1 MAGSACLM
9 LAAMYFIVWLK
20 QRDRP
25 ACLLFSLLAA
35 SVAGMAG
42 LEFSAMRAETP
53 WQFGEIIW
61 SAHPVALVLICS
73 LVGFVR
79 LHFDAGRTWLAYAV
93 CGSRGLVAAV
103 NFVLTPNLN
112 YREISALRYI
122 PLPGGEPVA
131 VAVGVRSPWAALGD
145 LSLLLTLAF
154 VVDATLTLWRRGGR
168 DDRRRAALL
177 GGSFTC
183 FVLIGAGSSS
193 LNHAGII
200 HTPYLISLP
209 FMLVVLA
216 MAYELSVDTLR
227 AAQLARRLEI
237 SEAELRESQE
247 RMRLAAGAANLGLWI
262 WDIADDRIWSMDQG
276 RALYG
281 IPPAEPIDFARF
293 MATVHEEDRD
303 AVRAAIAKAL
313 DGGDEYESEYRIAL
327 PDGTIRWLAARGR
340 LEFDGGGRP
349 LRMRGVSIDIT
360 RRKRAEQEVQKQRS
374 ELAHLSRVTL
384 LGELSGS
391 LAHELNQPL
400 TAILANAQ
408 AAQRFLDRTPIDIAE
423 VREIL
428 GDIVEQDKRAGEV
441 IHRLHLLFKKG
452 EVQHLPL
459 DFNALVGEALKL
471 VRGDLANQGVGVDLE
486 LATALPKVLG
496 DKVQLQQVLLNLVVN
511 ACDALAGLAPA
522 DRKIRIATETDE
534 ANGVRLSV
542 SDRGHGIPAA
552 DLERVFEPFVTT
564 KRQGLGLGLSVCRT
578 IVAAHNGAIR
588 AASDRGHGTCFTV
601 TLLGVPEEADD
612 AAS

>member
-112 YREISALRYI
+112 YREITALRYI

-193 LNHAGII
+193 LNHAGIV

-216 MAYELSVDTLR
+216 MAYELSADILR

-237 SEAELRESQE
+237 SESELRETQE
-247 RMRLAAGAANLGLWI
+247 RMHLAAGAANLGLWV
-262 WDIADDRIWSMDQG
+262 WDIVRDRIWSMEQG

-281 IPPAEPIDFARF
+281 IPPAKPIDFARF
-293 MATVHEEDRD
+293 IAAVHEEDREP
-303 AVRAAIAKAL
+303 VRAAIAKAL
-313 DGGDEYESEYRIAL
+313 DSGGEYESEYRILL
-327 PDGTIRWLAARGR
+327 PDGKARWLAARGR
-340 LEFDGGGRP
+340 VELDGRGNP

-360 RRKRAEQEVQKQRS
+360 RRKLAEQEVQKQRS
-374 ELAHLSRVTL
+374 ELAHLSRVTM

-408 AAQRFLDRTPIDIAE
+408 AAQRFLEREPIDIAE
-423 VREIL
+423 LREIL
-428 GDIVEQDKRAGEV
+428 GDIVEEDKRAGEV
-441 IHRLHLLFKKG
+441 IHRLRLLFKKG
-452 EVQHLPL
+452 ELQYVPL
-459 DFNALVGEALKL
+459 DVNALVADVLKL
-471 VRGDLANQGVGVDLE
+471 VRSDLVNQGIGVDVE
-486 LATALPKVLG
+486 LAPAQPTVLG

-511 ACDALAGLAPA
+511 ACDATAGLDSAE
-522 DRKIRIATETDE
+522 RQIRIATEAATDR
-534 ANGVRLSV
+534 GVRLSI
-542 SDRGHGIPAA
+542 SDRGHGIPAE

-564 KRQGLGLGLSVCRT
+564 KSQGLGLGLSVCRT
-578 IVAAHNGAIR
+578 IVTAHGGTILATSDFGRGA
-588 AASDRGHGTCFTV
+588 CFQV
-601 TLLGVPEEADD
+601 TLPRLPERTDD
-612 AAS
+612 AAG